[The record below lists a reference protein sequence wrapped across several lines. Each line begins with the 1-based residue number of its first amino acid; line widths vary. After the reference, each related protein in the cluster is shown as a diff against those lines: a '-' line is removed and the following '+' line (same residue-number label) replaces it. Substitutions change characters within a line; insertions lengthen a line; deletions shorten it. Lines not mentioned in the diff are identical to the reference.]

1 MNGSFHKT
9 AFSPFTIKKILS
21 KFRVYWAVSLFLKR
35 TTRCG
40 RQLGRDRH
48 CITVRIWSLGGDKHQ
63 LFRLHSSTKSLK
75 YREDVLILSFFIFQG
90 NDQVRFE
97 LTCYA
102 LYPEV
107 KVSLFN
113 LTKRIRVFLC

>member
-9 AFSPFTIKKILS
+9 AFSPFTIKKNSVKIQS
-21 KFRVYWAVSLFLKR
+21 
-35 TTRCG
+35 
-40 RQLGRDRH
+40 LGRLGRERH

-75 YREDVLILSFFIFQG
+75 YREDVLILCFFIFQG